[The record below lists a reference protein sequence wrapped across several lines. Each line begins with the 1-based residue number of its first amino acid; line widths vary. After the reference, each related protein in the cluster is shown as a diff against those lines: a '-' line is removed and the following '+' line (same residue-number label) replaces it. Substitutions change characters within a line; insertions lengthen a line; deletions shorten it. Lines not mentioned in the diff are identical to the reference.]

1 MNDSKIRRSFTS
13 PEIQESKYNDYSSL
27 PSDSN
32 AQPDVTST
40 NRFYMSVQRKDLSET
55 KKAYVESTRPPQVS
69 VENPSP
75 KGLYLDPYAKVVDEY
90 ASNSDWRS
98 RIQQAVAESDQRL
111 KSEHKGPT
119 PWPEA
124 PAASN
129 PKPLVFENLF
139 DENESESDSEEA
151 GDILWEIDD
160 KAAFNS
166 TSPDVD
172 KVESDSEFPK
182 PVVREE
188 AYEAWLAER
197 NSKIKSQHAKLLLNV
212 EDKQKK
218 KQRSEN
224 YDLWMVARSARLSEE
239 ESCLKVRTA
248 EKLELQK
255 RAAAH
260 DAWCAARETR
270 LVEEDACLKVRV
282 AEKQEI
288 QKRAAV
294 HDAWCAAREARL
306 VEEDACLKG
315 RVAEKQ
321 ESQKR
326 AAAHDAWCAARETRL
341 VEEDACLKGRVA
353 EKQERQKRAAA
364 HDVWCAAREA
374 RLVEEDACLKVH
386 VAEKQE
392 RQKRA
397 ATHDAWCAAR
407 EARLVEEDACLKGR
421 VAEKQE
427 RQKRAAAHDAWCAAR
442 AVRLAEEE
450 ACLKAHVTEK
460 RKLQEHAD
468 AYDEWLSEREE
479 RIVSEEAALF
489 AAISAK
495 KISESADEES
505 MEFDYKEVEAE
516 FEAVDDPTV
525 SEIFDSCESGDSFS
539 NGVEIAADGGN
550 RDIVEID
557 IIDANLNVGDSFE
570 IDQADAEH
578 TDAADVSEMDDP
590 DEFFR
595 VSEGDDYDHDL
606 RVLLNEKKSLEKLRS
621 NIKDSETDL
630 DDEFIV

>member
-270 LVEEDACLKVRV
+270 LVEEDACLKV
-282 AEKQEI
+282 
-288 QKRAAV
+288 
-294 HDAWCAAREARL
+294 
-306 VEEDACLKG
+306 
-315 RVAEKQ
+315 
-321 ESQKR
+321 
-326 AAAHDAWCAARETRL
+326 
-341 VEEDACLKGRVA
+341 
-353 EKQERQKRAAA
+353 
-364 HDVWCAAREA
+364 
-374 RLVEEDACLKVH
+374 H

-397 ATHDAWCAAR
+397 ATHDT
-407 EARLVEEDACLKGR
+407 
-421 VAEKQE
+421 
-427 RQKRAAAHDAWCAAR
+427 WCAAR